1 MRETVPLYLSIA
13 SRILDDHGEALPPGG
28 RQLPS
33 EAELSAR
40 YGVSRSTLR
49 EALGHLSSRSRVRKV
64 HGIGTFLFPAPERI
78 LDGIETL
85 GSYVDTIARG
95 GRTPGD
101 VILKVGWAPVPQ
113 DLAHPRFQ
121 HSQDLGRRLVEERAI
136 LIESLRTANGSEII
150 YCHDYV
156 LPPFT
161 SATSPEEVERLRK
174 EGHSLLGLM
183 EQSVG
188 ADLQYSQLYARAVT
202 ARGGVASALGVPQG
216 SPILELRG
224 VTYASGTQPA
234 YFSRNWFLTDEYEFQ
249 IVRRKAPTAVGQ
261 AGRGL

>member
-13 SRILDDHGEALPPGG
+13 SRIFDDYGEAAPPAG

-33 EAELSAR
+33 EAELSQR
-40 YGVSRSTLR
+40 YGVSRSTVR
-49 EALGHLSSRSRVRKV
+49 EALGHLSSRNRVRKV
-64 HGIGTFLFPAPERI
+64 HGIGTFLLPTPERI
-78 LDGIETL
+78 QDGIETL

-101 VILKVGWAPVPQ
+101 VILKVDWAPVPD

-121 HSQDLGRRLVEERAI
+121 HSPEQGRQLLGGRAI

-161 SATSPEEVERLRK
+161 AGTSPEEVERLRK
-174 EGHSLLGLM
+174 EGRPLLDLM
-183 EQSVG
+183 EQSLG

-202 ARGGVASALGVPQG
+202 ARGGVASALGVPEG

-234 YFSRNWFLTDEYEFQ
+234 YFSRNWFLTEEYEFQ
-249 IVRRKAPTAVGQ
+249 IVRRKAPTPVGP